1 METLVALVS
10 SPDSE
15 NTHTPQD
22 WLSGLKLL
30 VTGSIESPHVAQIQ
44 ATIAKKCVLAFTR
57 MTDEP
62 GALTWSQVLRY
73 GEELIQNLEVLGFS
87 CVDSV
92 IEEADLREL
101 MKIAMNKVILLFSH
115 LFFVAICFVLMI
127 GSNT

>member
-1 METLVALVS
+1 M
-10 SPDSE
+10 SE
-15 NTHTPQD
+15 DTHTPQD

-30 VTGSIESPHVAQIQ
+30 VNGSIESPHVAQIQ
-44 ATIAKKCVLAFTR
+44 ETIAKKCVLAFIR

-62 GALTWSQVLRY
+62 GAQTWSQVLRY

-101 MKIAMNKVILLFSH
+101 MKMAMNKVIYCLAISCCCNLLSF
-115 LFFVAICFVLMI
+115 
-127 GSNT
+127 ND